1 MKKILFVA
9 LIFIMIFNLTLT
21 CYAEQIEQLKIG
33 IKSDEG
39 TLTPYTYVSE
49 TGATIFRLI
58 YDPLFNKSE
67 DLTPEPWLVK
77 EYKISEDGT
86 VYSFKLHDNV
96 KWHDGKP
103 LTAEDVKFTFEYL
116 QKYKKSRFSGP
127 GSAIK
132 DIKIK
137 DNYSI
142 EMTLTSPQPEFLTR
156 PLSEMGIL
164 PKHIWQNIT
173 TPDSSKETIGS
184 GPYKLVDMKDGE
196 YYKFEANNEYF
207 KAKPAAKQIY
217 MPIIKDSSAMFT
229 ALKAGQ
235 IDATATELP
244 PETVAQFKND
254 SKLTTIEG
262 PGFSTTMIC
271 FNNDEYPL
279 DNKNFREALA
289 YATNSQEIVD
299 VIMLGS
305 ATPGSLGFVHP
316 MLSSYND
323 KVNKVKYDIQ
333 KSNSILDELNFKDTD
348 GNSIRETDTGKKLS
362 FELLVYANNPLRIR
376 TAELIKD
383 SYSKI
388 GVEIII
394 KGMDMAV
401 VDDLV
406 WPGFDAANGKNF
418 SMTMWGWGAS
428 TMGSSVRYVET
439 FHSDLSKAPSN
450 FIGYKNK
457 TMDEILDKMLI
468 ESNLDK
474 RIELQKSFQ
483 EILSNDYP
491 CITLYYPTLVYAYNP
506 KTYNDWKFIQGAG
519 IINNLSL
526 INRND
531 INESKTVSSTT
542 SENDNKQDP
551 LDHST
556 EDAGNKNI
564 VILAVMILAAVIFIV
579 LGKIKLNK
587 K

>member
-1 MKKILFVA
+1 MKKILISLLLC
-9 LIFIMIFNLTLT
+9 LIIFNLSVPV
-21 CYAEQIEQLKIG
+21 YAEQIEQLKIG
-33 IKSDEG
+33 IKADEG

-77 EYKISEDGT
+77 EYSISEDGT

-127 GSAIK
+127 GSAIT
-132 DIKIK
+132 DIKVI
-137 DNYSI
+137 DDYTI
-142 EMTLTSPQPEFLTR
+142 EMILSSPQSEFLTR

-164 PKHIWQNIT
+164 PKHIWENIMD
-173 TPDSSKETIGS
+173 PDSSRETIGS
-184 GPYKLVDMKDGE
+184 GPYKLIDIKDGE

-207 KAKPAAKQIY
+207 KGMPVAKQIY

-235 IDATATELP
+235 IDVTTTELP

-254 SKLTTIEG
+254 SKLKTIEG
-262 PGFSTTMIC
+262 PGFNTTMIC

-279 DNKNFREALA
+279 DNKSFREALT
-289 YATNSQEIVD
+289 YATNTQEIVD
-299 VIMLGS
+299 VIMLGA

-316 MLSSYND
+316 MLNSYND
-323 KVNKVKYDIQ
+323 NINKVKYDLQ
-333 KSNSILDELNFKDTD
+333 KSNSILDELNFRDND
-348 GNSIRETDTGKKLS
+348 GDGVRETDTGKKLS

-376 TAELIKD
+376 TAELIKE
-383 SYSKI
+383 SYAKI

-418 SMTMWGWGAS
+418 SMAMWGWGAS
-428 TMGSSVRYVET
+428 TMGSSVRYMET
-439 FHSDLSKAPSN
+439 FHSDLTKAPSN
-450 FIGYKNK
+450 FVGYKNEA
-457 TMDEILDKMLI
+457 MDDVLEKMI
-468 ESNLDK
+468 VESNADK
-474 RIELQKSFQ
+474 RLELHKSFQ
-483 EILSNDYP
+483 EILSYDYP
-491 CITLYYPTLVYAYNP
+491 SITLYYPSLVYAYNP
-506 KTYNDWKFIQGAG
+506 QTYDNWKFIQGSG

-526 INRND
+526 IDRSAEGNTEPTD
-531 INESKTVSSTT
+531 GTGLEDGK
-542 SENDNKQDP
+542 EQDP
-551 LDHST
+551 LDHAT
-556 EDAGNKNI
+556 EDAGARNLL
-564 VILAVMILAAVIFIV
+564 ILALMIGAAVIFMIV
-579 LGKIKLNK
+579 SKYKSK
-587 K
+587 KK